1 MTKVPAPL
9 PKTVAAYYRKVP
21 KTHKKVMFEMRN
33 RIIQIAPNSEE
44 LINYG
49 MPAFR
54 LNGNFIAG
62 IMAHKSHIGYYPF
75 SGSTLKNFKNE
86 LKDFKT
92 TKSAIHVPLDKP
104 LSKSL
109 IRKLIRSRI
118 SQCKVAQGKANL
130 SRYEALDAY
139 WRRLGVAAPARRGL
153 IDNKVFDANDL
164 RRFTRD
170 QLKSI
175 HGIGNFALKVITKDM
190 KNRKIGFK
198 SR

>member
-1 MTKVPAPL
+1 
-9 PKTVAAYYRKVP
+9 
-21 KTHKKVMFEMRN
+21 MRN
-33 RIIQIAPNSEE
+33 RIIHIAPNSEE
-44 LINYG
+44 LISYG

-130 SRYEALDAY
+130 SRYEALDPY